1 MTQAQFIR
9 RAIKP
14 AVFVGA
20 LVPFALLVRDAFGG
34 GLGANPVEEITHR
47 TGITALTLL
56 VLTLAVTPL
65 RALTGIASIV
75 LLRRMVGLFAF
86 FYVTLHFLTYLFDQ
100 YPLSL
105 ETVVD
110 DVAKRAYITVGFA
123 SFLLLIP
130 LALTSTK
137 GWVKRLGGARWQH
150 LHRLV
155 YVAAGGAVVHF
166 LWKVK
171 AEEARPVVYGLIVV
185 ALLGFRLWALRRPR
199 RARSRR
205 RSSVEQPSSAPSA
218 SSEEPSPVR

>member
-9 RAIKP
+9 RVVKP

-34 GLGANPVEEITHR
+34 GLGANPIEEITHR

-65 RALTGIASIV
+65 RTLTGIASVV
-75 LLRRMVGLFAF
+75 LVRRMVGLFAY
-86 FYVTLHFLTYLFDQ
+86 FYASLHFLTYLFDQ
-100 YPLSL
+100 YPVTVS
-105 ETVVD
+105 TVVD

-123 SFLLLIP
+123 TFLLLFP

-137 GWVKRLGGARWQH
+137 GWVKRLGGARWQK

-185 ALLGFRLWALRRPR
+185 ALLAFRLWALRRGRQGARVKTVTRPR
-199 RARSRR
+199 
-205 RSSVEQPSSAPSA
+205 SAPA
-218 SSEEPSPVR
+218 PASEEPSPVR